1 MVVVIHSVH
10 DPNALNLADMSD
22 SSYMSSLD
30 LSSYDTSDLSSETK
44 ALIMVSALG
53 NIAIVLL
60 TALRFYSVMYH
71 MGRKL
76 SFTDCKF
83 ALESVHSLTVKRPVI
98 IDMV

>member
-1 MVVVIHSVH
+1 VVVIIHDVH
-10 DPNALNLADMSD
+10 DNNALNLTNMSD
-22 SSYMSSLD
+22 STYMSSLD
-30 LSSYDTSDLSSETK
+30 LSRYDTSDLSSETK
-44 ALIMVSALG
+44 ALIVVSTLG

-83 ALESVHSLTVKRPVI
+83 LQESA
-98 IDMV
+98 